1 MYWSVRREL
10 WENRSIYVAPLAV
23 AGVALFAFS
32 LSSIAGIWEKP
43 LRLNPAQPQAPYDI
57 AAGLMMLTGIVVSVF
72 YCLDALHGERR
83 DRSILFWKSLP
94 VSDLTTVL
102 AKASIPLVILP
113 LLTFAII
120 VAMQWLMLLMS
131 SVVLL
136 VSGQSVATL
145 WTELSFLRR
154 SWLLLYHLLTARTR
168 SEPHQFIAGC
178 RLCPDGPA
186 ARRFYGRLP
195 LVAVPGRA
203 DCLHTWYFAA
213 LVGSRL
219 IGTGPL
225 PPRRRQICSQPTQ

>member
-1 MYWSVRREL
+1 MNTESNAVSGFPLNSQGVVPAAMSATRPIYWSLRREL
-10 WENRSIYVAPLAV
+10 WENRSIYIAPLAV
-23 AGVALFAFS
+23 AGVALFGFS

-43 LRLNPAQPQAPYDI
+43 LRLNPAQPQAPYDM

-94 VSDLTTVL
+94 VSDVTTVL

-120 VAMQWLMLLMS
+120 VAMQWLMLLIS
-131 SVVLL
+131 SLVLL

-154 SWLLLYHLLTARTR
+154 
-168 SEPHQFIAGC
+168 
-178 RLCPDGPA
+178 
-186 ARRFYGRLP
+186 
-195 LVAVPGRA
+195 
-203 DCLHTWYFAA
+203 
-213 LVGSRL
+213 
-219 IGTGPL
+219 
-225 PPRRRQICSQPTQ
+225 